1 MKRRASILMLGL
13 LAVACASAKS
23 PEPTQAAGVMAPP
36 LAAPALDTARIA
48 RLTNAT
54 RPDQPVQILFD
65 WTLQDR
71 DFKVQ
76 GKGIVRMQG
85 PYHARLDLFAMQD
98 VQVLRASLINDKL
111 DLVYSG
117 PSVPLPPVEFVWSVV
132 GVFRAPA
139 GATPTALTNSGDVVT
154 LSFDAGSAHWRFRA
168 DSTTLKGAEWLG
180 EDGARRTVELT
191 GPYRFGRPAK
201 AVYRDWR
208 EFREL
213 GLNVT
218 AVDVVEPF
226 APEIWNVSNR

>member
-1 MKRRASILMLGL
+1 MA
-13 LAVACASAKS
+13 AACAGAKTAQ
-23 PEPTQAAGVMAPP
+23 PAQTGTVPTPPVPAPVV
-36 LAAPALDTARIA
+36 DTARIA
-48 RLTNAT
+48 RLTAAT
-54 RPDQPVQILFD
+54 RPDQPLQILFD

-71 DFKVQ
+71 DVKLQ

-98 VQVLRASLINDKL
+98 IQVLRVSLIDDKL

-117 PSVPLPPVEFVWSVV
+117 PTVPLPPVEFLWSVV

-139 GATPTALTNSGDVVT
+139 GTTPTALTNSGDAVT
-154 LSFDAGSAHWRFRA
+154 LSFDAGSSHWRFRA
-168 DSTTLKGAEWLG
+168 DSTTLRSAEWQG
-180 EDGARRTVELT
+180 EDGGRRTLELT
-191 GPYRFGRPAK
+191 GPYRFARPSK

-213 GLNVT
+213 GLTVT
-218 AVDVVEPF
+218 AVEAVEPF